1 MYSKMNNITW
11 LGGLMCGLP
20 QEPSCVLDQFQEGAL
35 FGDVDGGRGVG
46 EIRTAEI
53 VFLPIR
59 RWMGDMRWDRV
70 RCRAPPIG
78 EALMAA
84 EIWSTGG
91 EAAHDM

>member
-1 MYSKMNNITW
+1 
-11 LGGLMCGLP
+11 
-20 QEPSCVLDQFQEGAL
+20 
-35 FGDVDGGRGVG
+35 VG